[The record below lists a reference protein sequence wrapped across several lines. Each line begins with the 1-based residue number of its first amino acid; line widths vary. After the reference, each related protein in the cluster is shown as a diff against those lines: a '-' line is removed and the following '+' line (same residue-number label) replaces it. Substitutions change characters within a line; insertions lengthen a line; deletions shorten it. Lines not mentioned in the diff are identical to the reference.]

1 MFVIR
6 NLNPISSS
14 HTIYLSQKKGKEK
27 KITINT
33 GNKVQPKQEM
43 VNYLIGYI
51 AFLNQIER
59 MSSLLNFFNIYQ
71 TIWGSN

>member
-14 HTIYLSQKKGKEK
+14 PTIYLSQKKGKEK

-33 GNKVQPKQEM
+33 GKKVQPKQEM
-43 VNYLIGYI
+43 VNNLIGYI
-51 AFLNQIER
+51 AFLNQKGWAH
-59 MSSLLNFFNIYQ
+59 Y
-71 TIWGSN
+71 